1 MPHPR
6 IHLIGPAGSC
16 RPFIEALGVDGAA
29 GLIGLVSEFIHQS
42 SDRRYE
48 VTGDVT
54 LIEADEDE
62 DHGGRRDD
70 EARAADIT
78 RALSDDN
85 AAAILALRGGAWL
98 TRVIPRIRFDVL
110 ERRTR
115 PVAAIGFSELSTIVN
130 IVSANRHGVGVYDMS
145 PSFLTYGLKRYFNTQ
160 VNVPDPPFRICGTPE
175 LEEGEAGEADD
186 CGGAGGKQLRPA
198 RTADEFMRRELR
210 PQFQAFLADVRSM
223 IEGRGTS
230 RGIEA
235 RLVRGRMHERT
246 EARFVGGNVCV
257 MTTLLGTR
265 WEHAIAPEGNWLVL
279 EEINEKPERI
289 DRFIARLTLAGY
301 FERCAGVLLGDF
313 HNLANNHTQ
322 AAVELLEYHL
332 PRDRE
337 VPVLVTHQVGHIWPV
352 SPVLLHRPG
361 WIDRTGPD
369 AYSIRW
375 PAESFRTVCP

>member
-1 MPHPR
+1 MRQPR

-16 RPFIEALGVDGAA
+16 RPFIAALGVNGAA
-29 GLIGLVSEFIHQS
+29 GLIRLVSEFIHES

-48 VTGDVT
+48 VTGDGT
-54 LIEADEDE
+54 LIEAGEDE
-62 DHGGRRDD
+62 NHGGRRDD

-78 RALSDDN
+78 RALADDDV
-85 AAAILALRGGAWL
+85 AAILALRGGAWL
-98 TRVIPRIRFDVL
+98 TRVIPRIQFDVL
-110 ERRTR
+110 ESRTN
-115 PVAAIGFSELSTIVN
+115 PVAVLGFSELSTVVN
-130 IVSANRHGVGVYDMS
+130 IVGSSRSGVGVYDMS
-145 PSFLTYGLKRYFNTQ
+145 PAFLTFGLKRYFHTQ

-175 LEEGEAGEADD
+175 LEEGESDD
-186 CGGAGGKQLRPA
+186 DECGGETPRPV
-198 RTADEFMRRELR
+198 RTAEEFVRRELR
-210 PQFQAFLADVRSM
+210 PQFREFLADVCRM

-235 RLVRGRMHERT
+235 RLVRGRLAGRT

-265 WEHAIAPEGNWLVL
+265 WEHGIAPDGKWLVL

-322 AAVELLEYHL
+322 ATVELLDHHL

-337 VPVLVTHQVGHIWPV
+337 VPVLVTRQVGHIWPV

-361 WIDRTGPD
+361 SIERTASD
-369 AYSIRW
+369 AYSIAW
-375 PAESFRTVCP
+375 PAESFRTVES